1 MAGKGN
7 PNWIEAGWGEE
18 TKAVKLPIRLADKIR
33 KLRAEGA
40 GTDDLLALLD
50 QRELDLN
57 PILGEFE
64 WQIKRGKI
72 PLSPQDKEAAP
83 RILQAILDYWKSL
96 PS

>member
-1 MAGKGN
+1 
-7 PNWIEAGWGEE
+7 
-18 TKAVKLPIRLADKIR
+18 
-33 KLRAEGA
+33 LRAEGA

-50 QRELDLN
+50 QREIDLN

-72 PLSPQDKEAAP
+72 PLSPEDKEAAP
-83 RILQAILDYWKSL
+83 RILKAISDYWKSL

>member
-1 MAGKGN
+1 MAGN

-18 TKAVKLPIRLADKIR
+18 TKAVKLPVRLTNKIR

-40 GTDDLLALLD
+40 SAEDILALLD
-50 QRELDLN
+50 QRELNLA

-64 WQIKRGKI
+64 WQIERGKI

-83 RILQAILDYWKSL
+83 RILKAISDYWKSL

>member
-1 MAGKGN
+1 MAGN

-18 TKAVKLPIRLADKIR
+18 TKAVKLPVRLADKIR
-33 KLRAEGA
+33 ELRAEGA
-40 GTDDLLALLD
+40 SAEDILALLD
-50 QRELDLN
+50 QRELNLA

-64 WQIKRGKI
+64 WQIERGKI

-83 RILQAILDYWKSL
+83 RILKAISDYWKKL

>member
-1 MAGKGN
+1 MAGN

-18 TKAVKLPIRLADKIR
+18 TKAVKLPVRLADKIR

-40 GTDDLLALLD
+40 SAEDILALLD
-50 QRELDLN
+50 QRELNLA

-64 WQIKRGKI
+64 WQIERGKI

-83 RILQAILDYWKSL
+83 RILKAISDYWKSL

>member
-1 MAGKGN
+1 MAGN

-18 TKAVKLPIRLADKIR
+18 TKAVKLPVRLAEKIK

-40 GTDDLLALLD
+40 SAEDILALLD
-50 QRELDLN
+50 QRELNLA

-64 WQIKRGKI
+64 WQIERGKI

-83 RILQAILDYWKSL
+83 RILKAILDYWSSL
-96 PS
+96 PA